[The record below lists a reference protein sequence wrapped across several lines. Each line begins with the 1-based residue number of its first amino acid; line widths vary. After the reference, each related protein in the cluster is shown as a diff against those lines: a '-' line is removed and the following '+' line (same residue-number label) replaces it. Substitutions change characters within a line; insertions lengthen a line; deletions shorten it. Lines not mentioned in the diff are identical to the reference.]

1 MHCIPQCL
9 LKDALHSRNVSGC
22 PHQVNHHV
30 TTCDALL
37 RNMKQPVLVLKSY
50 VFYLTFL
57 SNLFKCL
64 MLFTNL
70 HISSII

>member
-9 LKDALHSRNVSGC
+9 LKDALHPRNVSGC
-22 PHQVNHHV
+22 PHQVNHRV